1 MTPTRSR
8 TLAAV
13 AMLAFVLSFLG
24 VLAFHPRTDSID
36 AYAEGPSTT
45 LVRALATTSSAPAS
59 TTTTHVDPPST
70 VTTRP
75 PAPPTTVKPFV
86 PKTTLPPTTT
96 TTAKPKPPSTTTA
109 TTRPVPIPTLAP
121 QVVAAVPTTTRPPV
135 IAPPPTTAPT
145 NSSDAAFLA
154 CVKQRESGGNYQAV
168 GRGYYGAYQFAPS
181 TWDSTARHA
190 GRLDL
195 VGIRPD
201 RAAPAD
207 QDAMAL
213 HLLQWQGRGPWGGR
227 CP

>member
-1 MTPTRSR
+1 MNPTRSR

-45 LVRALATTSSAPAS
+45 LIRAQATTSSAPAS

-96 TTAKPKPPSTTTA
+96 TTTTRPPSTTT
-109 TTRPVPIPTLAP
+109 TTAKPLPKPAP
-121 QVVAAVPTTTRPPV
+121 APSVVAAFPTTTRPPV
-135 IAPPPTTAPT
+135 TAPPPTTPP
-145 NSSDAAFLA
+145 NNSDAAFLA

-181 TWDSTARHA
+181 TWDGTARHA

-195 VGIRPD
+195 VGVRPD
-201 RAAPAD
+201 RASPAD